1 MALIRRFPDG
11 FEIHGGKLS
20 KEEEADLYRR
30 MAGGP
35 MRILRSQPV
44 LPQATS
50 ETQDVGLRPVLENMK
65 LEMENFIT
73 ISIT

>member
-35 MRILRSQPV
+35 VRILRSWPV
-44 LPQATS
+44 LPKTTS
-50 ETQDVGLRPVLENMK
+50 ETQEMPPQVDIEKRRP
-65 LEMENFIT
+65 
-73 ISIT
+73 

>member
-30 MAGGP
+30 MARGP
-35 MRILRSQPV
+35 VRILRSRPD
-44 LPQATS
+44 LPKTTS
-50 ETQDVGLRPVLENMK
+50 ETQEIPPQVDIGKRRP
-65 LEMENFIT
+65 
-73 ISIT
+73 